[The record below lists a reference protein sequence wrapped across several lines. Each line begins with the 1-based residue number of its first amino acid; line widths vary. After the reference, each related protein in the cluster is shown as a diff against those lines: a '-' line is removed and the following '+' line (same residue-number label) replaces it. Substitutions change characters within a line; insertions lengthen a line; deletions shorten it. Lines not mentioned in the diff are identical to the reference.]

1 MSTERQVALWAFA
14 LLVVLFGLLYVLRDI
29 LAPFVAGMA
38 AAYLLDP
45 VCDRLER
52 WGLSRTLATVVV
64 TAAFFLVLLA
74 ILLWLAPVVYGQI
87 LTLVNRLPGYF
98 QQLGEQFRPLL
109 EQIAG
114 RLEGG
119 DLAGISPNVGE
130 HVGTV
135 LGWVTAALKTVL
147 SGGLALVNLLALLFI
162 TPIVAFFLL
171 RDWDDIVGRLDKW
184 LPRPWAGVIREQA
197 ALIDET
203 LAGFVRGQALVCL
216 FLGTFYAV
224 VLTVV
229 GLDFGITIGLFTG
242 ILSFIPY
249 VGTTFGFVTSIAVAF
264 AQFSEWLPIF
274 LVAGLFIAGQAIEG
288 NFLTPKLVGDRVGLH
303 PVWVIFALL
312 AGGSLFGF
320 VGVLLAIPVAAVI
333 GVLAR
338 FVLGRYLNSQY
349 YRGGLPVSGPPPRKS
364 EDGTGGS
371 PGGRP

>member
-14 LLVVLFGLLYVLRDI
+14 LLVVLFGLLYLLRDI

-87 LTLVNRLPGYF
+87 LTLVNRLPEYF
-98 QQLGEQFRPLL
+98 QQIGEQFRPLL

-119 DLAGISPNVGE
+119 DLSGISPNVGE

-224 VLTVV
+224 VLTIV

-264 AQFSEWLPIF
+264 AQFSEWLSIF

-338 FVLGRYLNSQY
+338 FVLGRYLNSRY
-349 YRGGLPVSGPPPRKS
+349 YRGGLPTSGPPPRKG

-371 PGGRP
+371 PGGRL

>member
-1 MSTERQVALWAFA
+1 
-14 LLVVLFGLLYVLRDI
+14 
-29 LAPFVAGMA
+29 
-38 AAYLLDP
+38 
-45 VCDRLER
+45 
-52 WGLSRTLATVVV
+52 
-64 TAAFFLVLLA
+64 
-74 ILLWLAPVVYGQI
+74 
-87 LTLVNRLPGYF
+87 
-98 QQLGEQFRPLL
+98 
-109 EQIAG
+109 
-114 RLEGG
+114 
-119 DLAGISPNVGE
+119 
-130 HVGTV
+130 
-135 LGWVTAALKTVL
+135 
-147 SGGLALVNLLALLFI
+147 NLLALLFI

-229 GLDFGITIGLFTG
+229 GLDFGITIGLITG

-264 AQFSEWLPIF
+264 AQFSEWLPIL

-312 AGGSLFGF
+312 AAGSLFGF

-338 FVLGRYLNSQY
+338 FVLGRYLTSRY
-349 YRGGLPVSGPPPRKS
+349 YRGGLPASGPPPRKD
-364 EDGTGGS
+364 EDGTGGA

>member
-119 DLAGISPNVGE
+119 DLSGISPNVGE

-224 VLTVV
+224 VLTIV

-264 AQFSEWLPIF
+264 AQFSEWLSIF

-338 FVLGRYLNSQY
+338 FVLGRYLNSRY
-349 YRGGLPVSGPPPRKS
+349 YRGGLPVSGPPPRKG

-371 PGGRP
+371 PQGRP

>member
-14 LLVVLFGLLYVLRDI
+14 LLVVLFGLLYLLRDI

-87 LTLVNRLPGYF
+87 LTLVNRLPEYF
-98 QQLGEQFRPLL
+98 QQIGEQFRPLL

-119 DLAGISPNVGE
+119 DLSGISPNVGE

-224 VLTVV
+224 VLTIV

-338 FVLGRYLNSQY
+338 FVLGRYLNSRY
-349 YRGGLPVSGPPPRKS
+349 YRGGLPASGPPPRKG

-371 PGGRP
+371 PGGRL

>member
-87 LTLVNRLPGYF
+87 LTLVNRLPEYF
-98 QQLGEQFRPLL
+98 QQIGEQFRPLL

-119 DLAGISPNVGE
+119 DLSGISPNVGE

-224 VLTVV
+224 VLTIV

-264 AQFSEWLPIF
+264 AQFSEWLSIF

-338 FVLGRYLNSQY
+338 FVLGRYLNSRY
-349 YRGGLPVSGPPPRKS
+349 YRGGLPASGPPPRKG

-371 PGGRP
+371 PGGRL